1 LIVGIGTDVCSV
13 ERIHV
18 ALERHG
24 DRFAKHIL
32 AEAEWAAFKRN
43 KKPANFLARRFAAKE
58 ALSKALGTGLVS
70 PVRWPN
76 IAIGHDALGKPQIDA
91 SPALAQFMQAKGI
104 TRSHISISDERDV
117 AMAFVVLEA

>member
-1 LIVGIGTDVCSV
+1 VIIGIGTDVCSV
-13 ERIHV
+13 ERIRV

-58 ALSKALGTGLVS
+58 AFSKAMGTGLVS

-91 SPALAQFMQAKGI
+91 APALAAFMLAKAI
-104 TRSHISISDERDV
+104 TRSHVSISDERDV
-117 AMAFVVLEA
+117 AIAFVVLEA

>member
-13 ERIHV
+13 ERIRV

-58 ALSKALGTGLVS
+58 AFSKAIGTGLVS

-91 SPALAQFMQAKGI
+91 APALAAFMLAKAI

-117 AMAFVVLEA
+117 AVAFVVLET

>member
-13 ERIHV
+13 ERIRV

-32 AEAEWAAFKRN
+32 AETEWAAFKRN

-58 ALSKALGTGLVS
+58 AFSKAMGTGLVS

-91 SPALAQFMQAKGI
+91 APALAAFMLAKAI

-117 AMAFVVLEA
+117 AIAFVVLEA